1 MYGTLYRVRVP
12 VPCHST
18 LRIFCSILEISYMK
32 KEHIQKPR
40 AYGTIK
46 DDILQKDFDSYFASG
61 LHVDWNRFAQ
71 VC

>member
-1 MYGTLYRVRVP
+1 
-12 VPCHST
+12 
-18 LRIFCSILEISYMK
+18 MK